1 MIARLTAATAL
12 LLAVPA
18 AAASAAPTLEP
29 LSPCYASAGSEET
42 QREAVP
48 IRGSGFS
55 PGAVVDILIDGQRVD
70 TTAQVDV
77 FGKLTGSVPAPYQK
91 TGERPFTITVVE
103 TKAPT
108 VTASVSSR
116 VTNLAVTLRPS
127 RAKPSRRVRYRG
139 RGFMNDAPVFAHYVF
154 NGKVRKTVRLARR
167 STGPCGTFSV
177 KRRQIPIDRP
187 RTGEWLVQVD
197 QRRDYAAPP
206 GTNWVHVLINVRR
219 VFRAPGA

>member
-48 IRGSGFS
+48 IHGSGFS
-55 PGAVVDILIDGQRVD
+55 PGAAVDILIDGQRVRG
-70 TTAQVDV
+70 AQADV
-77 FGKLTGSVPAPYQK
+77 FGVLDGSVTAPYQK
-91 TGERPFTITVVE
+91 AGERPFTITVVE
-103 TKAPT
+103 TNAPT
-108 VTASVSSR
+108 LTASVSSR

>member
-1 MIARLTAATAL
+1 MIARLTAATTL
-12 LLAVPA
+12 LIAVPA
-18 AAASAAPTLEP
+18 AAASAAPTLDQ
-29 LSPCYASAGSEET
+29 LSPCYASAGSEDS

-48 IRGSGFS
+48 VRGSGFS
-55 PGAVVDILIDGQRVD
+55 PGAAVDILIDGQRVRG
-70 TTAQVDV
+70 AQADV
-77 FGKLTGSVPAPYQK
+77 FGVLDGSVTAPYQK

-103 TKAPT
+103 TKAPN

-197 QRRDYAAPP
+197 QRRDYDAPP

-219 VFRAPGA
+219 VFQAPAG